1 MMPSRTGMCGFNNH
15 ASAIE
20 HFSGYA
26 RSANSNSIPLHS
38 CQGAP
43 PPNLSSRPERSVAE
57 GPAVCVNGETE
68 PGGNPSTAHSL
79 GPKVKPQVPPLRYP
93 GFPVEVGGVGGLH
106 AAFLTESRTRR
117 RWGVLRSRKSGY
129 APVGMTRG
137 RAALTLAAVTEGWT
151 ERHNSNQPGFVCPHS
166 LQRIQQVARPKGRLS
181 ANLDSSRE
189 K

>member
-1 MMPSRTGMCGFNNH
+1 MLPSRTGMCGFNNQ

-20 HFSGYA
+20 QFLGWA
-26 RSANSNSIPLHS
+26 RSANRNSIPLHP
-38 CQGAP
+38 CQGGP
-43 PPNLSSRPERSVAE
+43 LSPNLSSRPERSGAE
-57 GPAVCVNGETE
+57 GPAVCVHGETK
-68 PGGNPSTAHSL
+68 PGGDPPTAHSL
-79 GPKVKPQVPPLRYP
+79 GPKVKQQVPPLR
-93 GFPVEVGGVGGLH
+93 
-106 AAFLTESRTRR
+106 
-117 RWGVLRSRKSGY
+117 Y

-151 ERHNSNQPGFVCPHS
+151 ERHNSNQPGFVCPRS